1 MQLNYEKQKVNTKCN
16 ATPDATSLL
25 SSACDLHPGSPAAWP
40 LSHINVKK
48 LLFYNNVQGP

>member
-25 SSACDLHPGSPAAWP
+25 ISACDLYPGSPAA
-40 LSHINVKK
+40 
-48 LLFYNNVQGP
+48 